1 MGGWGGV
8 APFEKEPVE
17 YGIGLPC
24 NNVCMQMIKKSR
36 DPIRSIN
43 SHSITFPFIYG
54 GGRGGSLKTMTA
66 ILGDLKILLRF
77 IGFLFMTSFW

>member
-43 SHSITFPFIYG
+43 SHSIEFPFIYG
-54 GGRGGSLKTMTA
+54 GGRGG
-66 ILGDLKILLRF
+66 GP
-77 IGFLFMTSFW
+77 